1 MRTAAV
7 AAATIR
13 FASVGG
19 GRKGSMSALRT
30 FGVSLLVTAA
40 ALGLGYAY
48 GGVKGLYLLVVLAVL
63 EVSLSFD
70 NAIINASILKRMSRF
85 WQRMFLT
92 VGILVAVFGMR
103 LLFPLL
109 IVWATAG
116 LDPVRAMELAL
127 HPPPH
132 GALEF
137 PDGSPSYEKLVIAAH
152 PQIASFGG
160 IFLLMLFLDF
170 LFYDRD
176 IKWLKWIEI
185 PFARIGRLGQVSLV
199 VTGLVLVGVGTRLTH
214 SGDEAATVLTAG
226 LLGMVTYLV
235 VNGLSRAFRPSDTES
250 DPESGAPAAATRWA
264 GLTLFLYLEVLDA
277 AFSFDGVTGAFAIT
291 SDPVVIALGLGL
303 VGSMFVRSITI
314 YLVRQE
320 TLGRYVYLEHGAHW
334 AIGALAVIMLASI
347 EPRFEVPEPV
357 TASVGVVFVAAALGW
372 SILRNRRDVRAR
384 RDQCAPAGVSAPGS

>member
-1 MRTAAV
+1 
-7 AAATIR
+7 
-13 FASVGG
+13 
-19 GRKGSMSALRT
+19 MSAVRT
-30 FGVSLLVTAA
+30 FGISLLFTAA
-40 ALGLGYAY
+40 ALCLGYVY
-48 GGVKGLYLLVVLAVL
+48 GGPKGLFLLVVLAVL

-70 NAIINASILKRMSRF
+70 NAIVNAAVLKRMSRF
-85 WQRMFLT
+85 WQRTFLT
-92 VGILVAVFGMR
+92 LGILVAVFGMR

-116 LDPVRAMELAL
+116 LNPVRAMELAL

-137 PDGSPSYEKLVIAAH
+137 PDGSPSYEKLVVAAH
-152 PQIASFGG
+152 PQIAAFGG

-170 LFYDRD
+170 VFHDRD

-185 PFARIGRLGQVSLV
+185 PFARIGRLGQLSSV
-199 VTGLVLVGVGTRLTH
+199 VTGVAVIVVGTRLTH
-214 SGDEAATVLTAG
+214 SSDERATVLTAG

-235 VNGLSRAFRPSDTES
+235 VNGLSRAFRPPDVEA
-250 DPESGAPAAATRWA
+250 APTAVATGWA

-291 SDPVVIALGLGL
+291 SDPILIALGLGL

-320 TLGRYVYLEHGAHW
+320 ALSRYVYLEHGAHW

-347 EPRFEVPEPV
+347 EPRFAVPEPV
-357 TASVGVVFVAAALGW
+357 TASVGVVFIGAALGW
-372 SILRNRRDVRAR
+372 SILRNRRE
-384 RDQCAPAGVSAPGS
+384 AGT

>member
-1 MRTAAV
+1 
-7 AAATIR
+7 
-13 FASVGG
+13 
-19 GRKGSMSALRT
+19 MSALRT
-30 FGVSLLVTAA
+30 FGISLVVTAA
-40 ALGLGYAY
+40 ALGVGYAY
-48 GGVKGLYLLVVLAVL
+48 GGFKGLYLLVVLAVL

-70 NAIINASILKRMSRF
+70 NAVINASILKRMSRF

-92 VGILVAVFGMR
+92 IGILVAVFGMR

-137 PDGSPSYEKLVIAAH
+137 PDGSPSYQKLVMAAH
-152 PQIASFGG
+152 PQIAAFGG

-170 LFYDRD
+170 VFYDRE

-185 PFARIGRLGQVSLV
+185 PFARLGRLGQVSLV
-199 VTGLVLVGVGTRLTH
+199 VTCLVLVGVGTQLTH
-214 SGDEAATVLTAG
+214 SRDEAATVLTAG

-235 VNGLSRAFRPSDTES
+235 VNGLSRAFRPSETEAA
-250 DPESGAPAAATRWA
+250 GAATGWA

-291 SDPVVIALGLGL
+291 SDPVIIALGLGL

-314 YLVRQE
+314 YLVSQE
-320 TLGRYVYLEHGAHW
+320 ALGRYAYLEHGAHW
-334 AIGALAVIMLASI
+334 AIGALAVIMLGSI
-347 EPRFEVPEPV
+347 EPRFEVPEAV
-357 TASVGVVFVAAALGW
+357 TGSVGVVFIAAALGW
-372 SILRNRRDVRAR
+372 SILRNRRDAR
-384 RDQCAPAGVSAPGS
+384 TAD

>member
-1 MRTAAV
+1 
-7 AAATIR
+7 
-13 FASVGG
+13 
-19 GRKGSMSALRT
+19 MSALRT

-48 GGVKGLYLLVVLAVL
+48 GAFKGLYLLLVLAVL

-92 VGILVAVFGMR
+92 IGILVAVFGMR

-152 PQIASFGG
+152 PQIATFGG

-199 VTGLVLVGVGTRLTH
+199 VTGLVLAGVGTRLTH
-214 SGDEAATVLTAG
+214 SADEAATVLTAG

-235 VNGLSRAFRPSDTES
+235 VNGLSRAFRPSDNES
-250 DPESGAPAAATRWA
+250 DTGSGGPAPATGWA

-291 SDPVVIALGLGL
+291 SDPIVIALGLGL

-320 TLGRYVYLEHGAHW
+320 TLGRYMYLEHGAHW

-357 TASVGVVFVAAALGW
+357 TASVGVVFIAAALGW
-372 SILRNRRDVRAR
+372 SILRNRRVARAGG
-384 RDQCAPAGVSAPGS
+384 DQPAPAGVSAPGS

>member
-1 MRTAAV
+1 
-7 AAATIR
+7 
-13 FASVGG
+13 
-19 GRKGSMSALRT
+19 MSALRT
-30 FGVSLLVTAA
+30 FGISLVVTVA
-40 ALGLGYAY
+40 ALGVGYAY
-48 GGVKGLYLLVVLAVL
+48 GGFKGLYLLLVLAVL

-92 VGILVAVFGMR
+92 IGILVAVFGMR

-137 PDGSPSYEKLVIAAH
+137 PDGSPSYQKLIIAAH
-152 PQIASFGG
+152 PQIAAFGG

-170 LFYDRD
+170 VFNDRE

-185 PFARIGRLGQVSLV
+185 PFARLGRLGQVSLV
-199 VTGLVLVGVGTRLTH
+199 VTGLALVGVGTQLTH

-235 VNGLSRAFRPSDTES
+235 VNGLSRAFRPSDTGEA
-250 DPESGAPAAATRWA
+250 GAATGLA
-264 GLTLFLYLEVLDA
+264 GLTLFGYLEVLDA

-291 SDPVVIALGLGL
+291 SDPIVIALGLGL

-314 YLVRQE
+314 YLVRE
-320 TLGRYVYLEHGAHW
+320 EALGRYDYLEHGAHW
-334 AIGALAVIMLASI
+334 AIGALAVIMLCSI
-347 EPRFEVPEPV
+347 EPRFEVPEAV
-357 TASVGVVFVAAALGW
+357 TASVGVVFIVAALGW
-372 SILRNRRDVRAR
+372 SILRNRRDARAG
-384 RDQCAPAGVSAPGS
+384 D